1 MPSFIINEVSVEHLK
16 VANYLAIGTDSSDGS
31 ASDQALGTEVARS
44 PILTVLF
51 GETYFEYKALIPE
64 EQLPKLSSTAP
75 DDAVREVGLFWNGSS
90 SLGTG
95 KLYIEARYL
104 LSKLL
109 LGMICLLY

>member
-1 MPSFIINEVSVEHLK
+1 MPSFIIDGTSVEHLK

-31 ASDQALGTEVARS
+31 ASDQVLGTEVARS

-64 EQLPKLSSTAP
+64 EQLPKLSSAAP

-90 SLGTG
+90 SSRNRKTF
-95 KLYIEARYL
+95 I
-104 LSKLL
+104 
-109 LGMICLLY
+109 